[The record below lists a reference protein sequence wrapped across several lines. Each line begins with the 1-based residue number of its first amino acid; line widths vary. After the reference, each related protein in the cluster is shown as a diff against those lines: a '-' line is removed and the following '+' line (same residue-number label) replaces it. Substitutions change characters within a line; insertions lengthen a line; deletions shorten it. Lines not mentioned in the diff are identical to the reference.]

1 MLKNILLDLKLRK
14 RKGLDKPIFILAAI
28 TIAILFVAVFYG
40 SVSGWLEDSVN
51 LFSERS
57 QNLD

>member
-1 MLKNILLDLKLRK
+1 MLRNILLDLKLRK

-28 TIAILFVAVFYG
+28 TIAILFVAVFYS
-40 SVSGWLEDSVN
+40 SVSGWLNDSVN